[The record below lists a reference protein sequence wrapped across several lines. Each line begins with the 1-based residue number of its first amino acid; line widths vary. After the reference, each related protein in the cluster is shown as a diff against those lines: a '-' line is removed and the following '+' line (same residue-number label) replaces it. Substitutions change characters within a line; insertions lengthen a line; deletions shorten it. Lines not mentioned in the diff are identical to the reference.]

1 MSEAHGGSYSVSSR
15 SKYTFKTIILGDA
28 AVGKTSIVAK
38 HVSSSFKEN
47 YIPSIGANVT
57 SRDYDIDGTYVTLMI
72 WDIAAQEAF
81 SRVRFDYYQGAKGA
95 MLVYDV
101 SRPQTYEDVISW
113 YDDLEKGVPKGIP
126 LMVVGNKVDLP
137 PIVQSQSGKRLAG
150 DLGADFIETSAK
162 TGENIGEAFE
172 RLVRKLYASVSATQ
186 AKGKKTKK

>member
-1 MSEAHGGSYSVSSR
+1 MSSR

-38 HVSSSFKEN
+38 HVTSSFKEN

-57 SRDYDIDGTYVTLMI
+57 SRDYNLDGSYVTLMI

-81 SRVRFDYYQGAKGA
+81 SRVRFDYYQGAKAA

-101 SRPQTYEDVISW
+101 SRPQTYEDIVSW
-113 YDDLEKGVPKGIP
+113 HDDLEKGVPKGIP
-126 LMVVGNKVDLP
+126 LMLVGNKIDLP
-137 PIVQSQSGKRLAG
+137 PIVQSQSGKRLAN

-162 TGENIGEAFE
+162 TGANIGEAFE
-172 RLVRKLYASVSATQ
+172 RIARKLYATVSATK
-186 AKGKKTKK
+186 AKAKKTKA